1 MTLLKVNDNI
11 KLKYKEEYNDKKTIY
26 NNWSNN
32 INIYNYNII
41 YINKKQKYYMD
52 KNHIA
57 CYTQDKKLNFI
68 FKRFI

>member
-1 MTLLKVNDNI
+1 MQ
-11 KLKYKEEYNDKKTIY
+11 KTIY

-52 KNHIA
+52 KRN
-57 CYTQDKKLNFI
+57 TKF
-68 FKRFI
+68 